1 MADAL
6 IVTMSATPTIVPPKL
21 APPGAG
27 LPKLELEVARFIFR
41 VGLRLSSRDK
51 ATAVIARQRHEILRL
66 ANNRNAATLGQRVLI
81 DRLRGLEDSSR
92 HWSVYMTLD
101 HLRIV
106 NDAIAQAITALVA
119 GKVPPRSASTA
130 AVKPDPAVDGRVVA
144 AFEES
149 CRNFEQ
155 SVAAAPDLNTRLKY
169 AHPWFGPLDAASWHF
184 LAGFHMNLHRRQIE
198 AILAGMPKSGGLTG

>member
-1 MADAL
+1 MAA
-6 IVTMSATPTIVPPKL
+6 IPTTAPPKL

-27 LPKLELEVARFIFR
+27 LPKLELVVARLIFR
-41 VGLRLSSRDK
+41 LALSRSSREK
-51 ATAVIARQRHEILRL
+51 SAATFSQQQREILRL
-66 ANNRNAATLGQRVLI
+66 ANNCEAAAAGERVLI

-92 HWSVYMTLD
+92 YWSVFMTLD

-106 NDAIAQAITALVA
+106 NDAIAQAITDLVA
-119 GKVPPRSASTA
+119 GQMPPRTASTA
-130 AVKPDPAVDGRVVA
+130 AVKPDPAIDGRVVA

-149 CRNFEQ
+149 CRTLEQ
-155 SVAAAPDLNTRLKY
+155 SVAAAPDLHTRLRY

-198 AILAGMPKSGGLTG
+198 AILAGRTKIGGLAG

>member
-1 MADAL
+1 MPA
-6 IVTMSATPTIVPPKL
+6 IPTTVPPQL
-21 APPGAG
+21 AAPGAG
-27 LPKLELEVARFIFR
+27 LPKLELVIAKLIFR
-41 VGLRLSSRDK
+41 LGLRRSSRDK
-51 ATAVIARQRHEILRL
+51 AAAAFSLQYHEILRL
-66 ANNRNAATLGQRVLI
+66 ANNCNAASLGQRVLI

-92 HWSVYMTLD
+92 YWSVFMTLD

-106 NDAIAQAITALVA
+106 NDAIVQAITALVA
-119 GKVPPRSASTA
+119 GTTPPRAASTA

-155 SVAAAPDLNTRLKY
+155 CVAAAPDLNTQLKY

-198 AILAGMPKSGGLTG
+198 AILTSLSRSG